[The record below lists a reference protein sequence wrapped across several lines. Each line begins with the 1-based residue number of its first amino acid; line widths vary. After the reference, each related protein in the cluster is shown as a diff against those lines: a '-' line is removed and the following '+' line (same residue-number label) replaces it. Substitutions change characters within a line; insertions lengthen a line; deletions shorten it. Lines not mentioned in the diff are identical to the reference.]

1 MLYDGEV
8 SACVKK
14 PPMPGDVSEAEVLV
28 VGGPLFL
35 AVLLTWL

>member
-8 SACVKK
+8 SGCVKK
-14 PPMPGDVSEAEVLV
+14 PPIGEVSEAEVLV

-35 AVLLTWL
+35 V